1 MKVIQCN
8 TTATGAR
15 IAIIAS
21 RFNAEITDNL
31 ITGAVT
37 ALMTNGVSK
46 DDITLFKVPG
56 AFEIPAVLEKICKD
70 KNKQAFD
77 GILTIGCVI
86 KGETAHFEYISS
98 AVSDNICKTSSEY
111 GIPTG
116 FCVLTCYNDMQAE
129 ERSRVNPATPENN
142 KGYESALAVLEMIN
156 LFKKI

>member
-1 MKVIQCN
+1 MKIIQCN
-8 TTATGAR
+8 TDTAGAK

-21 RFNAEITDNL
+21 RFNAEVTDNL

-37 ALMTNGVSK
+37 ALKTKGVLE

-56 AFEIPAVLEKICKD
+56 TYEIPAVLEKICKD
-70 KNKQAFD
+70 KSKNVFD

-98 AVSDNICKTSSEY
+98 AVSDNICSISSRY

-116 FCVLTCYNDMQAE
+116 FCVLTCYNDAQAE
-129 ERSRVNPATPENN
+129 ERSRVNPATSENN

-156 LFKKI
+156 VLKNC